1 MDMNA
6 ETIVILY
13 AGLGAA
19 LALLRHRQGR
29 GPLDAIAA
37 GFAWPLDVL
46 AGWLALLGGTLA
58 RLLSRGQE
66 T

>member
-13 AGLGAA
+13 AGLGTA
-19 LALLRHRQGR
+19 LGLLRHRQGR
-29 GPLDAIAA
+29 GGLDAIAV

-46 AGWLALLGGTLA
+46 AGWLALLGGALA
-58 RLLSRGQE
+58 RLLARGQE